1 MTTENTAHAA
11 AAQTATVPP
20 ELHGTRADVG
30 AAQLFGLPRGSVAT
44 AIAQGRLM
52 LNGQPPKKAGAT
64 LRAGMELQ
72 FWPLPPPSMP
82 AGASLP
88 APEILFQN
96 REVVVCHKPAGL
108 ATHADAHHTDALTT
122 RLLAAGV
129 GLSAVGAYG
138 RRGREAEGRSE
149 LPSPLENNGRGERM
163 SASRRSD
170 LFRPEASN
178 ERGEGNAESLQ
189 GGGELPSPL
198 EKNQGGG
205 SERPRSGEANF
216 PPPLYNR
223 PGVVHRLDLPTSG
236 VIILAKT
243 DAAHA
248 QLARAF
254 ANRQVKKTY
263 LAVAKEGKNPL
274 PNRGTIDA
282 PLGADPQSRIRRAV
296 SAAANA
302 RPARTHFVVLGR
314 RADGTAALKI
324 DLETGRTHQI
334 RVHLAALG
342 CPLVGDQTYGGPPA
356 PRLLLHAWR
365 LALDVPGAG
374 QQVFTVQP
382 PADMGLAAGEIDGV

>member
-30 AAQLFGLPRGSVAT
+30 AARLFGLPRGSVAT

-149 LPSPLENNGRGERM
+149 LPSPLEKE
-163 SASRRSD
+163 
-170 LFRPEASN
+170 
-178 ERGEGNAESLQ
+178 
-189 GGGELPSPL
+189 
-198 EKNQGGG
+198 QGGG

-263 LAVAKEGKNPL
+263 LAVVSEGKKPL

-282 PLGADPQSRIRRAV
+282 PLGADPQNRTRRAV

-302 RPARTHFVVLGR
+302 RAARTHFWVLGR
-314 RADGTAALKI
+314 RADGSAALKI

-374 QQVFTVQP
+374 QRTFVAQP
-382 PADMGLAAGEIDGV
+382 LADMGLAAGEIDGA

>member
-1 MTTENTAHAA
+1 MTTENTAHVA

-20 ELHGTRADVG
+20 ELHGARADVG

-88 APEILFQN
+88 APAILFQN
-96 REVVVCHKPAGL
+96 SEVVVCHKPAGL

-129 GLSAVGAYG
+129 GLSAVGA
-138 RRGREAEGRSE
+138 
-149 LPSPLENNGRGERM
+149 PL
-163 SASRRSD
+163 
-170 LFRPEASN
+170 
-178 ERGEGNAESLQ
+178 
-189 GGGELPSPL
+189 
-198 EKNQGGG
+198 
-205 SERPRSGEANF
+205 
-216 PPPLYNR
+216 R

-374 QQVFTVQP
+374 QQVFTAQP